1 MKFVKFACAVVFS
14 SLLVAC
20 ASTNS
25 SIEDIAYTPSGIPIM
40 VTYTLN
46 DGKGWEKVSAG
57 LQGWGDGVADFKVV
71 NEQADVRIKKKATN
85 EWNIQLKR
93 PLFLV
98 EDMKYEI
105 TVEASADAPS
115 DIAFVVQK
123 DEGDY
128 TTYFHRRE
136 QISAQPKAF
145 NYQFEMPN
153 DETKAVF
160 AITFGKGEPGVTYH
174 LQNIKFNSVY

>member
-1 MKFVKFACAVVFS
+1 MKSLNFISAIAFS

-25 SIEDIAYTPSGIPIM
+25 SIEDIAYTPTGVPIM

-46 DGKGWEKVSAG
+46 DGKDWEEVSAG
-57 LQGWGDGVADFKVV
+57 LQGWGDGVAEFRVAD
-71 NEQADVRIKKKATN
+71 EQADVQIKKQATN

-105 TVEASADAPS
+105 SVEASADVPS
-115 DIAFVVQK
+115 DIAFVVQQ
-123 DEGDY
+123 DGGEY
-128 TTYFHRRE
+128 TTYFHRPERVTT
-136 QISAQPKAF
+136 QPQVF
-145 NYQFEMPN
+145 TYQFAMPN
-153 DETKAVF
+153 DEKNGAF
-160 AITFGKGEPGVTYH
+160 AITFGKGSPGVTYH
-174 LQNIKFNSVY
+174 LKNIRFSSVY